1 MRNALLSALV
11 PLAQQYAHIE
21 ILDDSTNVTYFDNN
35 VAAYFEG
42 ANVLVKIDPV
52 PLPEDH
58 LAEDDISGLLISAHF
73 DSVSTGVGATDD
85 GMGTVTLLAI
95 ARFLARHPLRR
106 ARVVLNLN
114 NGEEDGLNGAMS
126 FLVHPWAK
134 LVDHFVNLEGS
145 GAGGYV
151 LTLESFLQVP
161 SRLIGYTQASHILP
175 YDLQVRDR
183 YRC

>member
-1 MRNALLSALV
+1 MLSALL
-11 PLAQQYAHIE
+11 PLAHEYAHIE
-21 ILDDSTNVTYFDNN
+21 VLDDNTNVTYFDGNA
-35 VAAYFEG
+35 AAYFEG

-52 PLPEDH
+52 PFPEDD
-58 LAEDDISGLLISAHF
+58 LAENDIPGLLISAHF

-106 ARVVLNLN
+106 TRVVLNLN

-134 LVDHFVNLEGS
+134 LVGHFINLEGS
-145 GAGGYV
+145 GAGGCV
-151 LTLESFLQVP
+151 LLFKCCIP
-161 SRLIGYTQASHILP
+161 SHRTSGPPSSSAQPPSQQSTPSLPHI
-175 YDLQVRDR
+175 
-183 YRC
+183 